1 MAEETG
7 DVPLRI
13 HAAGDTHIGG
23 RAHNEDAILIRP
35 DLDLYLVADGA
46 GGHNAGHIASALAT
60 ASAAHYYESTQGA
73 AKGAPAY
80 DEMGL
85 SWAARRLA
93 TAFQRAN
100 REVREV
106 AEIRE
111 VWHEMGTTL
120 VAASFDLPNATLVL
134 GHVGDSRC
142 YRLRDGRLERL
153 TQDHTLINDVL
164 EIRPDIDEASAR
176 ALPRNVITNALGM
189 DERVRVSVRTHEVAP
204 GDWYLLCSDGLT
216 DEVDD
221 GQIQQALVAGSSPA
235 EAARLLIDLAL
246 EDKARDN
253 IAVVVLASRLSP
265 GVGKL
270 PSRPVPPRRNYEEP
284 AGEAPVEDESVELLI
299 VEDDEDDDP
308 EITVVTIEDPDDED
322 APEIE
327 ILMESRPG
335 LDPKRRPDETIIT
348 KTEG

>member
-1 MAEETG
+1 MAEQTG

-46 GGHNAGHIASALAT
+46 GGHNAGHIASALAA
-60 ASAAHYYESTQGA
+60 ASAAHYYEATQGSA
-73 AKGAPAY
+73 RGAPAY

-106 AEIRE
+106 AESRD
-111 VWHEMGTTL
+111 VWDGMGTTL

-142 YRLRDGRLERL
+142 YRMRDGRLERL
-153 TQDHTLINDVL
+153 TQDHTLINDIL
-164 EIRPDIDEASAR
+164 EIRPDIDEESAR

-204 GDWYLLCSDGLT
+204 GDRYVLCSDGLT

-221 GQIQQALVAGSSPA
+221 GQIQKALLTGSSPA

-246 EDKARDN
+246 DGKPRDN
-253 IAVVVLASRLSP
+253 VAVVVLASQLAP
-265 GVGKL
+265 GVARL
-270 PSRPVPPRRNYEEP
+270 PERPVPPRRNYEEP
-284 AGEAPVEDESVELLI
+284 IDDDSVEELLI
-299 VEDDEDDDP
+299 VEDDEDDAP
-308 EITVVTIEDPDDED
+308 EITIVRFEDPDDDD

-327 ILMESRPG
+327 ILVSSRPG
-335 LDPKRRPDETIIT
+335 LEPTRRRPDDTVIT
-348 KTEG
+348 KTET